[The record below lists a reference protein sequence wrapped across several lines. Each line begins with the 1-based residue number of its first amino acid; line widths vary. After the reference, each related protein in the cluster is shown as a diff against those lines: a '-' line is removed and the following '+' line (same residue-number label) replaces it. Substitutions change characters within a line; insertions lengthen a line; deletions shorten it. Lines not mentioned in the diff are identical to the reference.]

1 MLPHVMELT
10 RRYTLST
17 PAPGMFDKWFALYAR
32 YAEELEL
39 PVSHRTGETVWR
51 WLLDGTHRVS
61 GIIALADR
69 GELAGFAHY
78 RPFPRT
84 LDGNEACFLD
94 DLFVAEPHRGTG
106 VAKMMIERVGAVA
119 RQRGWTE
126 VRWVT
131 GQTNARARAL
141 YDEIASPLELVTYRL
156 R

>member
-1 MLPHVMELT
+1 MELT
-10 RRYTLST
+10 HHYSLTT

-32 YAEELEL
+32 YAEEIGL
-39 PVSHRTGETVWR
+39 PVNHRTGEAVWR
-51 WLLDGTHRVS
+51 WLLDGTHRVN
-61 GIIALADR
+61 GIIAHADR
-69 GELAGFAHY
+69 TEVAGFAHY

-94 DLFVAEPHRGTG
+94 DLYVTEPHRGTG
-106 VAKMMIERVGAVA
+106 LARMMIERVAAIA

-131 GQTNARARAL
+131 EEHNARARAL
-141 YDEIASPLELVTYRL
+141 YEKLAEKSDLVTYRMPTPS